1 MGRTVIH
8 GAVVAVLVAILAW
21 VGSAIGITTIW
32 PVLLGVAVGL
42 AVWPLSLGRVGAYV
56 LGAVIGWVAMAAYA
70 GFLPQV
76 GFSRALTVLLGVGLL
91 AVVAA
96 LSADLVP
103 FWAGLIG
110 YAAFA
115 GLYEPMYAESP
126 TLFLSESPAALLT
139 VLLAGAVGLAIAG
152 LATLVTGA
160 QETRDVAVET
170 PIGMRTEEVA

>member
-21 VGSAIGITTIW
+21 VGSAIGITTVW

-42 AVWPLSLGRVGAYV
+42 AVWPLSLGRVGAFV

-76 GFSRALTVLLGVGLL
+76 GSSRALVVLLGVALL
-91 AVVAA
+91 AVVAV

-110 YAAFA
+110 YAAFT
-115 GLYEPMYAESP
+115 GLYEPMYADSP

-152 LATLVTGA
+152 LAALVTGA
-160 QETRDVAVET
+160 SETREVVVET

>member
-8 GAVVAVLVAILAW
+8 GAIVAVLVAILAW
-21 VGSAIGITTIW
+21 VGSAIGITTVW

-56 LGAVIGWVAMAAYA
+56 LGAVIGWVAMAMYA

-76 GFSRALTVLLGVGLL
+76 GSSRAIVVFLGVALL
-91 AVVAA
+91 AAVAA

-110 YAAFA
+110 YAAFS
-115 GLYEPMYAESP
+115 GLYEPMFVESP
-126 TLFLSESPAALLT
+126 TMFLSQSPGALLT

-152 LATLVTGA
+152 LAALVTGE
-160 QETRDVAVET
+160 QDSREVAVET
-170 PIGMRTEEVA
+170 PLGMRTEEVA